1 MANLQDKICNGL
13 TLAGLLCVI
22 GFGIASLI
30 PGRAETEGNPSD
42 ACEPEEPEAEQMLT
56 DTLREV
62 PMIEDKPMEVK
73 PDTQSVSAD
82 SVHSASVKADTARHV
97 PVHHETAPA
106 EPREVHPGA
115 EPKAEPEA
123 RPEAKAAESRPV

>member
-30 PGRAETEGNPSD
+30 PGRAETDGNPSD

-62 PMIEDKPMEVK
+62 PMIEDKPMDVK

-82 SVHSASVKADTARHV
+82 SVHPASVKADTAHHV

-106 EPREVHPGA
+106 EPREM
-115 EPKAEPEA
+115 
-123 RPEAKAAESRPV
+123 RPEAELESGGQAAESRPD